1 MDCYFCQ
8 KNIKDIDFK
17 DVWTLKKFIAGS
29 GKIRARKKTDL
40 CSTHQRH
47 LARAIKKARHLGLL
61 SPTSK

>member
-29 GKIRARKKTDL
+29 GKIRNRKKTDL
-40 CSTHQRH
+40 CSKHQRH
-47 LARAIKKARHLGLL
+47 LAHAIKKARHFGLL